1 VLPNFYFSALFLNSI
16 KKIVLAKE
24 VPFFRKGSF
33 GAKRMSS
40 KPPEEAK
47 IEIYRMTFSQ
57 EKESILSF
65 SKWGNAVP
73 KTKVSAKKT

>member
-1 VLPNFYFSALFLNSI
+1 VLPNFYFIALFLNSI

-24 VPFFRKGSF
+24 VPFFRKGLF

-47 IEIYRMTFSQ
+47 IEIYRMTFS
-57 EKESILSF
+57 
-65 SKWGNAVP
+65 
-73 KTKVSAKKT
+73 